1 VSRSLTFGFRIAD
14 RGVAA
19 SSGRSDLV
27 HQQLEQLLLTMPGER
42 VDRPTFGCGIQ
53 ALVFTGATPEVAA
66 TTEYLVGTA
75 IRRYLS
81 DLLTLD
87 AVRVVAD
94 DTTLYVDVLYTLRD
108 TGEELAA
115 SISHPLQAP
124 P

>member
-1 VSRSLTFGFRIAD
+1 VTKSLSFGFRIAD

-19 SSGRSDLV
+19 SSGRAEVV
-27 HQQLEQLLLTMPGER
+27 HHQLEQLLLTMPGER

-53 ALVFTGATPEVAA
+53 ALVFAGAAPEVAA
-66 TTEYLVGTA
+66 ATEYLVGTA

-81 DLLTLD
+81 DVLTLD
-87 AVRVVAD
+87 AVRVLAD
-94 DTTLYVDVLYTLRD
+94 DSTLYVDVLYTLRE